1 MEERVK
7 QNGYSNSKF
16 NSIENLLL
24 LYSVTSEKS
33 ISWIDIHTVN
43 AMIFNSLGPDLIDM
57 AVPVS
62 DNGLEPNQ
70 QQAFTIVN
78 VDLAPMS

>member
-1 MEERVK
+1 MIL
-7 QNGYSNSKF
+7 
-16 NSIENLLL
+16 NSISISNFSIQFQFKIF
-24 LYSVTSEKS
+24 YCCIQYNQKS

-43 AMIFNSLGPDLIDM
+43 ALIFNSLGPDLIDM
-57 AVPVS
+57 TVPVS
-62 DNGLEPNQ
+62 GNGLEPNQ